1 MKCFAVSILGMFT
14 SFGALAAGCDWA
26 TDTPPDDAKYKYF
39 VAKSYSD
46 TGASDAANKAE
57 RDIDSQLGRLF
68 GVSLDVQSAFYA
80 DESTSAGTTRSYERS
95 IGTLALKGLERQ
107 KSDVSRESGGWV
119 GCVQYR
125 YSQKEFQREK
135 ERLSKLPVGT
145 HSASPFTEVAGDATC
160 RGAPVEI
167 RTVPE
172 KAFVTLDNGKYQG
185 FTPIKFGNVC
195 TGKYT
200 LEITKD
206 NYDPVQEQL
215 VVPSNGTINKT
226 LKRGTKR
233 ITVRTNLGNS
243 RIAING
249 VNYGKEPV
257 KFNAPLGIEQTITAT
272 NAEAVKITRSRE
284 FSKDSDSEY
293 VINMEKL
300 PGRLDFSAF
309 KVRNPGVRITVDGK
323 EINGNTTGELSPDRS
338 HSLNFS
344 KKGFYEI
351 NKSLNLVGG
360 ETTYYPSQEL
370 RFSKEP
376 KRTTGLFLGAG
387 VSVTDDIKD
396 AGFNLDL
403 GADIKTKYFYLSAAA
418 QLNYISLP
426 DAKMTFDYHNTN
438 VDWYIPH
445 TADIALSY
453 YEILYSQL
461 GLNLTKRLTV
471 FGIGS
476 LGFVSISAENSK
488 TSASVNV
495 DEKSKAVF
503 RYGLGVQYSVTGDG
517 VETGVRI
524 AYLTGKTNL
533 SPSDISFG
541 HVSKYNNSA
550 LGFENKAFERCP
562 EQINSFNVT
571 FFIRGFSAM
580 GGKHADN

>member
-1 MKCFAVSILGMFT
+1 MKSFAVFCLGILT
-14 SFGALAAGCDWA
+14 SYGAIAAGCDWA

-46 TGASDAANKAE
+46 TSASDAANKAE

-107 KSDVSRESGGWV
+107 KSDVARESGGWV

-135 ERLSKLPVGT
+135 ERLSKLPVGAQ
-145 HSASPFTEVAGDATC
+145 SASPFTEVAGDTTC
-160 RGAPVEI
+160 RGTPVEI

-195 TGKYT
+195 TGKYI

-233 ITVRTNLGNS
+233 ITVRTSLGNS
-243 RIAING
+243 SIAING
-249 VNYGKEPV
+249 VDYGKEPV

-272 NAEAVKITRSRE
+272 NPEAVKITRSRE

-293 VINMEKL
+293 VISMEKL

-323 EINGNTTGELSPDRS
+323 EINGNTTGELSPDSS

-360 ETTYYPSQEL
+360 ETTYYPSNEL

-376 KRTTGLFLGAG
+376 SATAGVYFGLGANFVDKKG
-387 VSVTDDIKD
+387 S
-396 AGFNLDL
+396 GGN
-403 GADIKTKYFYLSAAA
+403 ADVGIDYKTKYLYGALAA
-418 QLNYISLP
+418 QLNLIKIPKTRASADYYASENHKG
-426 DAKMTFDYHNTN
+426 KMVEEVGLKYTE
-438 VDWYIPH
+438 W
-445 TADIALSY
+445 
-453 YEILYSQL
+453 LYSQI
-461 GLNLTKRLTV
+461 GTNITKRWTI
-471 FGIGS
+471 FGMGS
-476 LGFVSISAENSK
+476 FGLLDITPKRAQGLPPLSEIK
-488 TSASVNV
+488 PI
-495 DEKSKAVF
+495 F
-503 RYGLGVQYSVTGDG
+503 RYGFGIMYSNYYD
-517 VETGVRI
+517 ENISYGVRLS
-524 AYLTGKTNL
+524 YLTGKTNFKA
-533 SPSDISFG
+533 SDIKFSDNEWYI
-541 HVSKYNNSA
+541 S
-550 LGFENKAFERCP
+550 NKAFEKDYP
-562 EQINSFNVT
+562 KQINSVNIT
-571 FFIRGFSAM
+571 FFVRGFTSL